1 MASLTIRSLDEKLK
15 ALLRLEAA
23 RHGRSMEEEARLAER
38 INRRFAGLRAHEI
51 ELPAR
56 RTPRMPPNWTPGK

>member
-1 MASLTIRSLDEKLK
+1 LGSSLD
-15 ALLRLEAA
+15 
-23 RHGRSMEEEARLAER
+23 HDGTTLAER